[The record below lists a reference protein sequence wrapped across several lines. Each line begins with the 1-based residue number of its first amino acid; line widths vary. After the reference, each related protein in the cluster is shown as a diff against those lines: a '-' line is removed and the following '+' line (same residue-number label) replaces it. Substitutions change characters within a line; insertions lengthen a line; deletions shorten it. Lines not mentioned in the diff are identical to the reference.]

1 MQKILAKIYE
11 IQKSIDTMPKEGFN
25 NFNNYNYLM
34 EAQVTTKIKELMDKN
49 KVVFHYQSEVSE
61 TKEYQGAKGD
71 TQFLVTVKITYAFYD
86 VESGEK
92 LDGVVYGQ
100 GADKGDKGIYK
111 AITGAIKYLYM
122 KTFNIPT
129 GNDPEKDSPELKS
142 KSYPSYIPVANR
154 MPTRKVEKPSTEKI
168 TNEFGDEIPFKS

>member
-1 MQKILAKIYE
+1 MEKILQKIYN
-11 IQKSIDTMPKEGFN
+11 IQKSIDTMPKDGYNDFN
-25 NFNNYNYLM
+25 RYNYLM
-34 EAQVTTKIKELMDKN
+34 EAQVTTKIKELMDRE
-49 KVVFHYQSEVSE
+49 KVVFHYQSEVTE

-71 TQFLVTVKITYAFYD
+71 TQFLVTVKIPYAFYD

-100 GADKGDKGIYK
+100 GADKGDKGVYK

-129 GNDPEKDSPELKS
+129 GNDPEKDSPELKP
-142 KSYPSYIPVANR
+142 KYQ
-154 MPTRKVEKPSTEKI
+154 PTGTTTTMEKRKVIPQPVNLTADEKSALPW
-168 TNEFGDEIPFKS
+168 